1 MLSARGGSPRRVVPV
16 YAYEPEL
23 RRRPDQ
29 FVRGRTW
36 PRTIVFLV
44 LAAASV
50 AGLAYQ
56 AVNYSDLAE
65 QAADAEGS
73 ARFVAGQR
81 LGLPVSIVLLP
92 LLTIALLVAAVR
104 WGRVWLRAE
113 TGTRLRRRHYR
124 GVCGGRPVFDDVVA
138 RLRTRDPS
146 AFLPLPPPPADG
158 RALTDVEIELWTAD
172 DDRVG
177 LATVVLRGG
186 PGNKPL
192 TFSEPIAFDGPAYG
206 SLTSALKQGL
216 DTPPRQ
222 P

>member
-1 MLSARGGSPRRVVPV
+1 
-16 YAYEPEL
+16 
-23 RRRPDQ
+23 
-29 FVRGRTW
+29 
-36 PRTIVFLV
+36 
-44 LAAASV
+44 
-50 AGLAYQ
+50 
-56 AVNYSDLAE
+56 
-65 QAADAEGS
+65 
-73 ARFVAGQR
+73 
-81 LGLPVSIVLLP
+81 
-92 LLTIALLVAAVR
+92 
-104 WGRVWLRAE
+104 
-113 TGTRLRRRHYR
+113 
-124 GVCGGRPVFDDVVA
+124 VFDDVVA

-146 AFLPLPPPPADG
+146 AFLPLPPPPADD

>member
-1 MLSARGGSPRRVVPV
+1 VSLLSRIVVRM

-44 LAAASV
+44 LAALSV

-56 AVNYSDLAE
+56 VLNYSDLAE
-65 QAADAEGS
+65 QARHADGS

-81 LGLPVSIVLLP
+81 LGLPLSIVLLP
-92 LLTIALLVAAVR
+92 LLTIALLFAAVR

-113 TGTRLRRRHYR
+113 TGTRLKRRHYR
-124 GVCGGRPVFDDVVA
+124 GVCGGQPVFDDVVA

-146 AFLPLPPPPADG
+146 IFLPLPPTPNDE
-158 RALTDVEIELWTAD
+158 RALTDVEIELWTSDAD
-172 DDRVG
+172 RAG
-177 LATVVLRGG
+177 LATVVLSGG
-186 PGNKPL
+186 KGNKPL
-192 TFSEPIAFDGPAYG
+192 AFSEPIAFDGAAYET
-206 SLTSALKQGL
+206 LTSALKHGL
-216 DTPPRQ
+216 DTAPRQ

>member
-1 MLSARGGSPRRVVPV
+1 M

-23 RRRPDQ
+23 RRRPEQ
-29 FVRGRTW
+29 HVRGRTW
-36 PRTIVFLV
+36 PRTILFAV
-44 LAAASV
+44 LAVASL

-56 AVNYSDLAE
+56 VINYSDLAE

-92 LLTIALLVAAVR
+92 VLTVALLLAAVR

-113 TGTRLRRRHYR
+113 TGSRLARRHYR
-124 GVCGGRPVFDDVVA
+124 GVCGGRPVFDDVVD

-146 AFLPLPPPPADG
+146 VFLPLPPTPNDD

-172 DDRVG
+172 DDRMG

-186 PGNKPL
+186 QGNKPL
-192 TFSEPIAFDGPAYG
+192 AFSEPIAFGGATFEA
-206 SLTSALKQGL
+206 LTSALRSGL
-216 DTPPRQ
+216 DAAPTQ

>member
-1 MLSARGGSPRRVVPV
+1 M
-16 YAYEPEL
+16 YAYEPEF
-23 RRRPDQ
+23 RRRPEQ
-29 FVRGRTW
+29 LARGRTW

-44 LAAASV
+44 LAVASV

-56 AVNYSDLAE
+56 VLNYSDLAE
-65 QAADAEGS
+65 QARHAEGS

-92 LLTIALLVAAVR
+92 LLTVALVLAAVR

-113 TGTRLRRRHYR
+113 TGTRLKRRHYR
-124 GVCGGRPVFDDVVA
+124 GVCGGQPVFDDVVA

-146 AFLPLPPPPADG
+146 VFLPLPPTPNDD

-172 DDRVG
+172 ADRAG
-177 LATVVLRGG
+177 LATVVLSGG
-186 PGNKPL
+186 KGNKPL
-192 TFSEPIAFDGPAYG
+192 AFSEPITFDGPAYDA
-206 SLTSALKQGL
+206 LTAALKRGL
-216 DTPPRQ
+216 DTAPRQ